1 MIQDFT
7 LAKTLSRAIA
17 KKYNLKSESEWRA
30 FTHSPDFE
38 QFKGVLPKRPD
49 IYYSKANVMKRLVLQ
64 RRAVQK

>member
-38 QFKGVLPKRPD
+38 Q
-49 IYYSKANVMKRLVLQ
+49 KANVMKRKMLDEEKIFD
-64 RRAVQK
+64 REMESRSEKY